1 MLAERVPA
9 VPGKNRVL
17 KALVEIADILHLSL
31 RSVFGGF
38 HSNGLAAGGDKAALF
53 AVISVGK
60 LHFKNVAA
68 RIIDRVAL
76 GGFGDLDPLLRALD
90 KARKSAVSAAL
101 RERIHIEILVA
112 ARGYRYLFVGI
123 VKVCNV
129 NTLAVRLDAGDEQV
143 NALIVAIGVN
153 VAENELRRVVKAYL
167 LSGVINRSVPEV
179 RIIAVIC
186 DKAPLLALAHTEKV
200 GFLGYLDIIG
210 LLCHLP
216 AGVAP
221 ALDIVKRAVIL
232 GLALFVVNPDS
243 AGFLIA
249 LVGMN
254 RIHRAGFGRD
264 IDGGELCGADD
275 MIFVI
280 SAANGDSALGAA
292 EHKGVALELCAVEIN
307 IAARIDRDG
316 VFARK
321 VAVGDKEIIFAV
333 LAAEPIDGVAVLVER
348 AKRSLRLILI
358 GGKSHDAHAR
368 EGKNKRQNNCKE
380 FFHCH
385 ILLFHI

>member
-17 KALVEIADILHLSL
+17 KALVKIADILHLSL

-112 ARGYRYLFVGI
+112 ARGYRYLFVDI
-123 VKVCNV
+123 VKICNV

-143 NALIVAIGVN
+143 NALIVAVGVD
-153 VAENELRRVVKAYL
+153 VAENELRRVIKAYL

-186 DKAPLLALAHTEKV
+186 DKAPFLALAHAEKI
-200 GFLGYLDIIG
+200 GLFGYLDIIG
-210 LLCHLP
+210 LL
-216 AGVAP
+216 
-221 ALDIVKRAVIL
+221 
-232 GLALFVVNPDS
+232 
-243 AGFLIA
+243 
-249 LVGMN
+249 
-254 RIHRAGFGRD
+254 
-264 IDGGELCGADD
+264 
-275 MIFVI
+275 
-280 SAANGDSALGAA
+280 
-292 EHKGVALELCAVEIN
+292 
-307 IAARIDRDG
+307 
-316 VFARK
+316 
-321 VAVGDKEIIFAV
+321 
-333 LAAEPIDGVAVLVER
+333 
-348 AKRSLRLILI
+348 
-358 GGKSHDAHAR
+358 
-368 EGKNKRQNNCKE
+368 
-380 FFHCH
+380 
-385 ILLFHI
+385 